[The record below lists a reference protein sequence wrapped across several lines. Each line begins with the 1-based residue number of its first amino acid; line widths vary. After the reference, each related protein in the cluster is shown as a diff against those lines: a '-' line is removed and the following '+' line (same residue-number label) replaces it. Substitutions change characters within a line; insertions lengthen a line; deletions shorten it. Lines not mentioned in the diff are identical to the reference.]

1 MKPISDALFVIK
13 HHVFVNQN
21 QVTQMGFDLSQYETV
36 DERLHRFKE
45 LYPNSRVFTELVA
58 YSNEQYIVKA
68 SIYKDADDINPLATG
83 YAEERVG
90 SSPVNRNSALE
101 NCETSSLGRALANAA
116 ISAKGKRP
124 SATEMEKSERVTGK
138 STHIGG
144 QPFSNEASE
153 KQIAFVKTIV
163 QDAFMNT
170 GWNNKPEALQF
181 IPEWLGNP
189 RTITSVSDL
198 NKKEASK
205 IINDK
210 MGTTQGITS
219 LEKFLQSKQPAD
231 RDPWET
237 PKD

>member
-1 MKPISDALFVIK
+1 
-13 HHVFVNQN
+13 
-21 QVTQMGFDLSQYETV
+21 MGFDLSQYETV
-36 DERLHRFKE
+36 DERLHKFKE
-45 LYPNSRVFTELVA
+45 LYPNSRVFTELV
-58 YSNEQYIVKA
+58 SFTNEQYIVKA
-68 SIYKDADDINPLATG
+68 YIFKDADDVHPLATG

-116 ISAKGKRP
+116 ISAKGNRP
-124 SATEMEKSERVTGK
+124 SATEMGKAERQEASPYK
-138 STHIGG
+138 HIGG
-144 QPFSNEASE
+144 QPFPTEASE

-163 QDAFMNT
+163 QDAFVNT
-170 GWNNKPEALQF
+170 GWNQKPEALQF

-189 RTITSVSDL
+189 RHIQSFNDL
-198 NKKEASK
+198 TKKEASR

-210 MGTTQGITS
+210 MGTTQGVTN

>member
-1 MKPISDALFVIK
+1 
-13 HHVFVNQN
+13 
-21 QVTQMGFDLSQYETV
+21 MGFDLSQYETV

-68 SIYKDADDINPLATG
+68 SIYKEADDQYPLATG

-163 QDAFMNT
+163 QDAFVNT

-189 RTITSVSDL
+189 RIITSVSDL
-198 NKKEASK
+198 NKKEASR

>member
-1 MKPISDALFVIK
+1 MKPISDAPFVIK
-13 HHVFVNQN
+13 DLVFAKLVNQ
-21 QVTQMGFDLSQYETV
+21 MSFDISQYETV
-36 DERLHRFKE
+36 DERLHKFKE

-68 SIYKDADDINPLATG
+68 FIYKDADDINPLATG

-124 SATEMEKSERVTGK
+124 SATEMEKSERVTGQ

-144 QPFSNEASE
+144 QPFSNQATE
-153 KQIAFVKTIV
+153 KQIGFVKTIV
-163 QDAFMNT
+163 QDAFVNT

-189 RTITSVSDL
+189 RTITSFNDL
-198 NKKEASK
+198 NKKEASR

-210 MGTTQGITS
+210 MGTTQGITN

>member
-1 MKPISDALFVIK
+1 MKPISDAPFVIK
-13 HHVFVNQN
+13 DLVFVKLVNQ
-21 QVTQMGFDLSQYETV
+21 MSFDISQYETV
-36 DERLHRFKE
+36 DERLHKFKE

-68 SIYKDADDINPLATG
+68 FIYKDADDINPLATG

-124 SATEMEKSERVTGK
+124 STTEMEKSERVTGQ

-144 QPFSNEASE
+144 QPFSNEATE
-153 KQIAFVKTIV
+153 KQVGFVKTIV
-163 QDAFMNT
+163 QDAFVNT

-181 IPEWLGNP
+181 ITEWLGNP
-189 RTITSVSDL
+189 RTITSFNDL
-198 NKKEASK
+198 NKKEASR

>member
-1 MKPISDALFVIK
+1 M
-13 HHVFVNQN
+13 
-21 QVTQMGFDLSQYETV
+21 
-36 DERLHRFKE
+36 
-45 LYPNSRVFTELVA
+45 
-58 YSNEQYIVKA
+58 
-68 SIYKDADDINPLATG
+68 
-83 YAEERVG
+83 
-90 SSPVNRNSALE
+90 
-101 NCETSSLGRALANAA
+101 ANAA

-124 SATEMEKSERVTGK
+124 SATEIEKSERVTGK

-163 QDAFMNT
+163 QDAFVNT

-189 RTITSVSDL
+189 RTITSFNDL
-198 NKKEASK
+198 NKKEASR

-210 MGTTQGITS
+210 MGTTQGVTN

>member
-1 MKPISDALFVIK
+1 
-13 HHVFVNQN
+13 
-21 QVTQMGFDLSQYETV
+21 MGFDLSQYETV
-36 DERLHRFKE
+36 DERLHKFKE

-68 SIYKDADDINPLATG
+68 SIYKEANDEYPLATG

-116 ISAKGKRP
+116 ISAKGNRP
-124 SATEMEKSERVTGK
+124 SATEMGKAERQETLPSRHV
-138 STHIGG
+138 GG
-144 QPFSNEASE
+144 QPFGTEASE
-153 KQIAFVKTIV
+153 KQITFVKTIV
-163 QDAFMNT
+163 QDAFVNT
-170 GWNNKPEALQF
+170 GWLNNPEAL
-181 IPEWLGNP
+181 IHVSEWLGNK
-189 RTITSVSDL
+189 RQIVSYNDL
-198 NKKEASK
+198 TKREASK

-210 MGTTQGITS
+210 MGTSQGATS
-219 LEKFLQSKQPAD
+219 LVKFLQSKQPAD

>member
-1 MKPISDALFVIK
+1 
-13 HHVFVNQN
+13 
-21 QVTQMGFDLSQYETV
+21 MGFDLSQYETV
-36 DERLHRFKE
+36 DERLHKFKE
-45 LYPNSRVFTELVA
+45 LYPNSRVFTELVS
-58 YSNEQYIVKA
+58 YSNEQYIVK
-68 SIYKDADDINPLATG
+68 SYIYKDENDPHPLATG

-116 ISAKGKRP
+116 ISAKGNRP
-124 SATEMEKSERVTGK
+124 SATEMGKAERQDQTPYKHV
-138 STHIGG
+138 GG
-144 QPFSNEASE
+144 QPFPTEASE

-163 QDAFMNT
+163 QDAFVNT
-170 GWNNKPEALQF
+170 GWNRKPEAIQF

-189 RTITSVSDL
+189 RHIDSFNELT
-198 NKKEASK
+198 KKEASR

-210 MGTTQGITS
+210 MGTTQGVTS

>member
-1 MKPISDALFVIK
+1 MKPISGALFVIK
-13 HHVFVNQN
+13 DLVFVKLVN
-21 QVTQMGFDLSQYETV
+21 QMGFDLSQYETV
-36 DERLHRFKE
+36 DERLHKWFE
-45 LYPNSRVFTELVA
+45 QNPNARVYTELI
-58 YSNEQYIVKA
+58 SWSDTQFIVKA
-68 SIYKDADDINPLATG
+68 SIYKNADDTYPIATG

-90 SSPVNRNSALE
+90 SSMVNKTSALE

-116 ISAKGKRP
+116 VSAKGKRP
-124 SATEMEKSERVTGK
+124 SATEMSKVDRQETKPYN
-138 STHIGG
+138 HIGG
-144 QPFSNEASE
+144 TPFQNEASE

-163 QDAFMNT
+163 QDAFVNT
-170 GWNNKPEALQF
+170 GWNQKPEAIQF

-189 RTITSVSDL
+189 RTITSLNDL
-198 NKKEASK
+198 NKKEASR

>member
-1 MKPISDALFVIK
+1 MKPISDAPFVIK
-13 HHVFVNQN
+13 DLAFAKSVNQ
-21 QVTQMGFDLSQYETV
+21 MSFDISQYETV
-36 DERLHRFKE
+36 DERLHKFKE

-68 SIYKDADDINPLATG
+68 FIYKDADDIHPLATG

-124 SATEMEKSERVTGK
+124 STTEMEKSERVTGQ
-138 STHIGG
+138 STHVGG
-144 QPFSNEASE
+144 QPFSNQATE
-153 KQIAFVKTIV
+153 KQVGFVKTIV
-163 QDAFMNT
+163 QDAFVNT
-170 GWNNKPEALQF
+170 GWNDKPEALQL

-189 RTITSVSDL
+189 RTITSFNDL